1 MATFKVLQIIS
12 TGSHSDAEQ
21 ELRRNTIFQPTREAI
36 VAAWN
41 MYDIACYIKAED
53 CDEVFQIGN
62 IGPEEHIERVG
73 RMHSISVGDVI
84 VDTIYNVAWY
94 VDTFGFG
101 QLGTVHHGKAMG
113 RAR

>member
-36 VAAWN
+36 LAAWD
-41 MYDIACYIKAED
+41 MYEVACYIKAED
-53 CDEVFQIGN
+53 CDEVFEIGN
-62 IGPEEHIERVG
+62 NGPEEHIERVG

-84 VDTIYNVAWY
+84 VDVHYNVAWY
-94 VDTFGFG
+94 VDSCDFGS
-101 QLGTVHHGKAMG
+101 LGTVHPTIYMERH
-113 RAR
+113 